1 MSGGSTPAQAAA
13 AIVKVINSKN
23 PNFFN
28 EIALRDRAFMS
39 LNRVLPYK
47 LRDAIL
53 VRHMGIKV

>member
-1 MSGGSTPAQAAA
+1 VAAT
-13 AIVKVINSKN
+13 IVRVIDSKN

-28 EIALRDRAFMS
+28 EITVRDRAFMS
-39 LNRVLPYK
+39 LSRVLPYK